1 MTTTSSSPWA
11 PQTGPA
17 PQIPADPALPQLPAP
32 PQGGPPPPANPPPA
46 NQPAPPRGVRSNR
59 AIWLAAVGVVILM
72 IVAIAA
78 TAAITYAIARGN
90 IAAAQ
95 PEAPQPTSVPPAV
108 PQFTAAE
115 RSAADGRLCSTFDTA
130 TKGTQGQGAI
140 IQDGALNVPV
150 ALRTVNKAVA
160 VQNTLTP
167 AVSMDLAKAA
177 QTFVDRSLDM
187 STAALADVSVD
198 EVNRLKD
205 VSNTAIYALA
215 DACGLPH

>member
-1 MTTTSSSPWA
+1 MTTTSPWA

-17 PQIPADPALPQLPAP
+17 PQIHADPAPPQLPAP
-32 PQGGPPPPANPPPA
+32 PQGGPPPVGPPPPP
-46 NQPAPPRGVRSNR
+46 NQPAALHRGGRSNR
-59 AIWLAAVGVVILM
+59 ALWLAAAGVVILM
-72 IVAIAA
+72 IIAIAA
-78 TAAITYAIARGN
+78 TAAITYAIARSN
-90 IAAAQ
+90 LPAAQ
-95 PEAPQPTSVPPAV
+95 PAAPQPTSAAPST

-115 RSAADGRLCSTFDTA
+115 RSAADSRLCSTFDNA

-140 IQDGALNVPV
+140 IQDGVLNIPV

-167 AVSMDLAKAA
+167 AVSPDLAKAA

-205 VSNTAIYALA
+205 VSNSAVFALA

>member
-1 MTTTSSSPWA
+1 MTTTSPWA

-17 PQIPADPALPQLPAP
+17 PQIPADPAPSQLPAP
-32 PQGGPPPPANPPPA
+32 PQGGPPVGPPPPP
-46 NQPAPPRGVRSNR
+46 NHPAALHRGGRSNR
-59 AIWLAAVGVVILM
+59 ALWLAAVGVVILM
-72 IVAIAA
+72 IIAIAA
-78 TAAITYAIARGN
+78 TAAITYAITRSN
-90 IAAAQ
+90 TAAA
-95 PEAPQPTSVPPAV
+95 PVAPQPTSAAPAA

-115 RSAADGRLCSTFDTA
+115 RKAADSRLCSTFDTA

-167 AVSMDLAKAA
+167 AVSTDLAKAA

-205 VSNTAIYALA
+205 ASNTAIYALA